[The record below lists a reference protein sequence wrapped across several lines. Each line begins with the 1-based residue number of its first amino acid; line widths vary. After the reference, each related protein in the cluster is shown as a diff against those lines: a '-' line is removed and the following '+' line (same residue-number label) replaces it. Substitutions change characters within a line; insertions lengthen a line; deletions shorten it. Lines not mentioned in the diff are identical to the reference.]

1 VSGEGG
7 GAALEP
13 YQVFFENEY
22 VRLVNLTL
30 ARGEAAP
37 SYTPASQRTVAIDFN
52 DHGRARYF
60 EGAPPEQQSQI
71 DRPIRELR
79 VELKSAPRAEST
91 PLDAIRLQPWRFKV
105 ELENEHVR
113 IVRLRFDAR
122 EKGIMVHHPPRV
134 LATITDVAVN
144 LKFAD
149 GHTDERGAPAGVA
162 AWLAAETLQTEN
174 ARDEPLEVVLIE
186 PK

>member
-1 VSGEGG
+1 MSGEGG
-7 GAALEP
+7 AAVKP

-22 VRLVNLTL
+22 VRLVNVTL
-30 ARGEAAP
+30 VPDEPASR
-37 SYTPASQRTVAIDFN
+37 YTPASLRTVAIDFN
-52 DHGRARYF
+52 DRGRARYF
-60 EGAPPEQQSQI
+60 EGTPPEQQS
-71 DRPIRELR
+71 RANKPIRELS
-79 VELKSAPRAEST
+79 VELKSAPRVEST

-105 ELENEHVR
+105 EFENDRVR
-113 IVRLRFDAR
+113 IVRLRFEAH

-134 LATITDVAVN
+134 LATITDVAVK

-149 GHTDERGAPAGVA
+149 GHADERGAPAGVA
-162 AWLAAETLQTEN
+162 AWLEAETLQTEN

>member
-7 GAALEP
+7 AATGP
-13 YQVFFENEY
+13 HQVFFENEY
-22 VRLVNLTL
+22 VRLVNVTL
-30 ARGEAAP
+30 AIGEAAP
-37 SYTPASQRTVAIDFN
+37 RYTPASQRTVAIDFN
-52 DHGRARYF
+52 DRGRSRYF
-60 EGAPPEQQSQI
+60 EGTPPEQQSCA
-71 DRPIRELR
+71 DKPIRELR
-79 VELKSAPRAEST
+79 VETKSSTRTEST

-105 ELENEHVR
+105 EFENDHVR
-113 IVRLRFDAR
+113 IVRLRFEAR

-134 LATITDVAVN
+134 LATITDVAVK

-162 AWLAAETLQTEN
+162 AWLDAETLQTEN